1 METTLPNLLEEARNK
16 LAAYATFV
24 SYGRYALP
32 RHVRY
37 LTAELEKVEAGKT
50 ERLAINLPPRHS
62 KTWTAEHFVSWFLG
76 LHPELNV
83 IWVSYNAEIAEASG
97 RRIRNIVNDQRHYA
111 VFPACQITADSS
123 AVSRFGLTAGGNF
136 FAVGAQGTL
145 TGRGG
150 DLIICDD
157 LIQNDEAAYSPRI
170 KQGLWSWYQATL
182 RTRCEPDARIVSI
195 GTRWAVDDFI
205 GRLLQDSN
213 ESWRLISLPAVAEPG
228 LLGKLLGRRDA
239 IGRLPGEPL
248 WSERFDLNALNQTRA
263 TVGPVVWASQY
274 QQRPVALGGNVF
286 KRDWFQTYT
295 TAPETITQTIFS
307 LDCAYKTGQS
317 ADYSVI
323 TVISATKN
331 GYYVRLVSSDRW
343 EFPTLRQQ
351 VLALAQVWK
360 PNVVLIEDTA
370 SGQSLL
376 QTLKVET
383 RLPIIGI
390 KPKGDKLARANAV
403 TAIVES
409 GRVFLP
415 AQAVWLDGFLD
426 EMCGFP
432 NAPHDDIVDSMTQA
446 LDYLREHH
454 VDSAEWRQLAQQL
467 EIATQRRLVADFGGH
482 GPRPHF
488 ENVNDMLRWED
499 GYESNGVRHT
509 IGVSN
514 RSRFGGF

>member
-1 METTLPNLLEEARNK
+1 METTLPNLLEEARNN

-24 SYGRYALP
+24 SYGRYELP

-50 ERLAINLPPRHS
+50 KRLAINLPPRHS
-62 KTWTAEHFVSWFLG
+62 KTWTAEHFVTWFLG
-76 LHPELNV
+76 RRPDRNV
-83 IWVSYNAEIAEASG
+83 IWVSYNAEIAETSG
-97 RRIRNIVNDQRHYA
+97 RRIRNIVNDERHQA

-157 LIQNDEAAYSPRI
+157 LIQNDEAANSTKI

-182 RTRCEPDARIVSI
+182 RTRCEPGARIVCI

-213 ESWRLISLPAVAEPG
+213 ESWSLISLPAVAEPG

-248 WSERFDLNALNQTRA
+248 WSERFDLNVLNQTRA
-263 TVGPVVWASQY
+263 TVGPVVWAGLF
-274 QQRPVALGGNVF
+274 QQRPVILGGNVF
-286 KRDWFQTYT
+286 KKDWFQSYT
-295 TAPETITQTIFS
+295 TAPEQCSRVVFS

-317 ADYSVI
+317 ADFSVI
-323 TVISATKN
+323 TVVSETKN
-331 GYYVRLVSSDRW
+331 GYYVRLVSKGRW
-343 EFPTLRQQ
+343 EFPTLQQQ
-351 VLALAQVWK
+351 VLALAKVWK
-360 PNVVLIEDTA
+360 PNAVLIEDTA

-376 QTLKVET
+376 QTLKAET
-383 RLPIIGI
+383 RLPIIGV

-409 GRVFLP
+409 GRVFIP
-415 AQAVWLDGFLD
+415 AQAEWRDDFIEEL
-426 EMCGFP
+426 CSFP
-432 NAPHDDIVDSMTQA
+432 NGPHDDVVDSMTQA
-446 LDYLREHH
+446 LDYLRENYF
-454 VDSAEWRQLAQQL
+454 DSAEWQQIGRQQLAM
-467 EIATQRRLVADFGGH
+467 AAQRQPVADFGGR

-488 ENVNDMLRWED
+488 ENVNDMLRWDD
-499 GYESNGVRHT
+499 GYESDRHT
-509 IGVSN
+509 IRVSN
-514 RSRFGGF
+514 RSRFRGF